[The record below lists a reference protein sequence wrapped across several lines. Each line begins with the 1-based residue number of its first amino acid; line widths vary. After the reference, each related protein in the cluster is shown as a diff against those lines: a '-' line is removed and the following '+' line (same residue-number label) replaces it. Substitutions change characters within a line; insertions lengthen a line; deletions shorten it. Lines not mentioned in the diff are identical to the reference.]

1 MARESGGSFR
11 ASDAPERFRATGK
24 GGRFEAIKEL
34 SRVVTSSS
42 GTIGELLRVLRW
54 QSQQLVDS
62 DRCSLFV
69 LNQQGTHVWTI
80 LDDGK
85 VIQIPSHS
93 GLVGRCITDCRVV
106 NIADAYSE
114 DGFNRNVDQ
123 ETGYRTKSVLVVPVR
138 QDGGQ
143 MLGALQVINKLSA
156 DTFTAEDADVL
167 EAFASVSAMAIVN
180 MQKSERERK
189 STRKFEALA
198 KVGQLLMTTF
208 EARLLFLTVRQ
219 EARALLDAERSS
231 IFLVDATHHELH
243 TVVGDSDPNEEG
255 EDGNTETEM
264 RLALDDTSIAGKCA
278 RSGEAIN
285 IANAYEHP
293 SFNPEVDRQLNRH
306 TTSML
311 TLPVR

>member
-1 MARESGGSFR
+1 
-11 ASDAPERFRATGK
+11 
-24 GGRFEAIKEL
+24 
-34 SRVVTSSS
+34 
-42 GTIGELLRVLRW
+42 
-54 QSQQLVDS
+54 
-62 DRCSLFV
+62 
-69 LNQQGTHVWTI
+69 
-80 LDDGK
+80 
-85 VIQIPSHS
+85 
-93 GLVGRCITDCRVV
+93 
-106 NIADAYSE
+106 
-114 DGFNRNVDQ
+114 
-123 ETGYRTKSVLVVPVR
+123 
-138 QDGGQ
+138 
-143 MLGALQVINKLSA
+143 
-156 DTFTAEDADVL
+156 
-167 EAFASVSAMAIVN
+167 
-180 MQKSERERK
+180 
-189 STRKFEALA
+189 
-198 KVGQLLMTTF
+198 MTTF

-255 EDGNTETEM
+255 EDSNTETEM